1 MNIFKSILT
10 ILILFCFASDLS
22 AGDIKGKVKYNG
34 KAPKNR
40 PLRMD
45 ADPVCG
51 ASHSE
56 KVFSES
62 FKVNSKGELAECIVY
77 LRDVKYDGGV
87 PKEAVILDQKGCIY
101 TPHVFGIQAGQ
112 DLLIK
117 NSDATLHNI
126 HSIPKK
132 NKEFNFAMPKV
143 VKEKKAKFDSSEDP
157 FYIKCDVHPWMK
169 TWVLV
174 SDHPYYAVT
183 DSNGDYE
190 IKNVPAV
197 HMKLFVGR
205 KNLKRRSSLIKL
217 PLVPVQ

>member
-10 ILILFCFASDLS
+10 FLILFCFASDLS
-22 AGDIKGKVKYNG
+22 AGDIKGKVKYSG

-62 FKVNSKGELAECIVY
+62 FKINSKGELAECIVY
-77 LRDVKYDGGV
+77 LRDVKYSGGV
-87 PKEAVILDQKGCIY
+87 PKEAVVLDQKGCIY

-143 VKEKKAKFDSSEDP
+143 VKEKKAKFDSS
-157 FYIKCDVHPWMK
+157 
-169 TWVLV
+169 
-174 SDHPYYAVT
+174 
-183 DSNGDYE
+183 
-190 IKNVPAV
+190 
-197 HMKLFVGR
+197 
-205 KNLKRRSSLIKL
+205 
-217 PLVPVQ
+217 